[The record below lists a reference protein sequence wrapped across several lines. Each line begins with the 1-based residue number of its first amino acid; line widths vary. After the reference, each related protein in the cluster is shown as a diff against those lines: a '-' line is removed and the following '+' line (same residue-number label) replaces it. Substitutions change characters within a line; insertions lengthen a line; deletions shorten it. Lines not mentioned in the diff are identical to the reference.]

1 MKLVNLPS
9 SKLSRWKKTMATEIK
24 PLDQLL
30 KELPQE
36 SQAEVRNF
44 VESLIEKRKRQSAR
58 YLRQNWAGAL
68 EDYREQFT
76 SLELQMKSL
85 DWRGEY

>member
-1 MKLVNLPS
+1 
-9 SKLSRWKKTMATEIK
+9 MAT
-24 PLDQLL
+24 

-36 SQAEVRNF
+36 SQAEVRDF

-58 YLRQNWAGAL
+58 HLSQNWAGAL

-76 SLELQMKSL
+76 SLELQNK
-85 DWRGEY
+85 

>member
-1 MKLVNLPS
+1 
-9 SKLSRWKKTMATEIK
+9 MAPEIK

-30 KELPQE
+30 KELPPE

-76 SLELQMKSL
+76 SLELQKKSL
-85 DWRGEY
+85 DWRGD